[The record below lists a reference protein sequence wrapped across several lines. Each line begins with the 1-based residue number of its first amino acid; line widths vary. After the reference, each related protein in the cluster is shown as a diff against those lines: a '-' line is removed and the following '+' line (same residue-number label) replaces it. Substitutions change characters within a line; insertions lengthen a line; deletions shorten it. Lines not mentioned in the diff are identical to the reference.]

1 MRRHADVS
9 INAVF
14 VPGDE
19 HELVRVGYECLDPGW
34 RELCQHVVGEM
45 LVDAPLQVGADPDFD
60 RKGGD
65 TGSVGS
71 LRLSDGHLARMTAIP
86 AKQKHRHT
94 KSGPR
99 CHLVLGDLFDYSSR
113 MAKVPQYRFSV
124 APMMDWT
131 DRFCRQ
137 MHRLVSPHA
146 LLYTEMV
153 TTGALIHGPRERLLC
168 HDQAEHPV
176 ALQLGG
182 SEPDDLAECA
192 RMGADAG
199 YDEINLNCG
208 CPSDRVQ
215 NGRFGA
221 ILMREPET
229 VARSVAAMK
238 AAVDVSV
245 TVKCRI
251 GIDDQDPEA
260 VLPDFIAQVRDA
272 GTDLVIVHARKAWL
286 KGLSP
291 KQNRDVPP
299 LDYALVHRMKAQFPD
314 LPIILNGG
322 LTDIGTCVAEGDGLD
337 GVMVGR
343 EAYHRPMI
351 LAEAERDIFGCE
363 PPLADGGAV
372 TRAMIPFVER
382 EIADGVPLGHITR
395 HMLGLA
401 SGVPGARRFRR
412 MLGEEARRPGAD
424 ASLLEEA
431 ASVVDWQPVPRAA

>member
-1 MRRHADVS
+1 MSAHS
-9 INAVF
+9 
-14 VPGDE
+14 
-19 HELVRVGYECLDPGW
+19 
-34 RELCQHVVGEM
+34 
-45 LVDAPLQVGADPDFD
+45 
-60 RKGGD
+60 
-65 TGSVGS
+65 
-71 LRLSDGHLARMTAIP
+71 
-86 AKQKHRHT
+86 
-94 KSGPR
+94 
-99 CHLVLGDLFDYSSR
+99 
-113 MAKVPQYRFSV
+113 FSV

-137 MHRLVSPHA
+137 MHRLISPHA

-153 TTGALIHGPRERLLC
+153 TTGALIHGPRERLLR

-182 SEPDDLAECA
+182 SEPDDLAVCA
-192 RMGADAG
+192 KMGADAG
-199 YDEINLNCG
+199 YNEINLNCG

-221 ILMREPET
+221 ILMKEPEV

-238 AAVDVSV
+238 AAVDVPV

-251 GIDDQDPEA
+251 GVDDQDPET
-260 VLPDFIAQVRDA
+260 VLPDFIAKVRDA
-272 GTDLVIVHARKAWL
+272 GADTVIIHARKAWL

-299 LDYALVHRMKAQFPD
+299 LDYGLVHRMKARFPD
-314 LPIILNGG
+314 LPVIMNGG
-322 LTDIGTCVAEGDGLD
+322 LTDIGTCVAEGEGLD

-351 LAEAERDIFGCE
+351 LAEAERDIFGAD

-372 TRAMIPFVER
+372 ARAMIPFVEH
-382 EIADGVPLGHITR
+382 ELSEGTPLGHITR

-401 SGVPGARRFRR
+401 AGVPGARRFRR

-424 ASLLEEA
+424 ARLLEEA
-431 ASVVDWQPVPRAA
+431 AAVVDWQPVSRAA

>member
-1 MRRHADVS
+1 MSEIA
-9 INAVF
+9 A
-14 VPGDE
+14 
-19 HELVRVGYECLDPGW
+19 
-34 RELCQHVVGEM
+34 
-45 LVDAPLQVGADPDFD
+45 
-60 RKGGD
+60 
-65 TGSVGS
+65 
-71 LRLSDGHLARMTAIP
+71 
-86 AKQKHRHT
+86 
-94 KSGPR
+94 
-99 CHLVLGDLFDYSSR
+99 YS
-113 MAKVPQYRFSV
+113 FSV

-137 MHRLVSPHA
+137 MHRLISPHA

-153 TTGALIHGPRERLLC
+153 TTGALIHGPRERLLRY
-168 HDQAEHPV
+168 DGAEHPV

-221 ILMREPET
+221 ILMREPEL
-229 VARSVAAMK
+229 VVRSVAAMK
-238 AAVDVSV
+238 AAVDVPV

-251 GIDDQDPEA
+251 GVDDQEPEA

-272 GTDLVIVHARKAWL
+272 GADAVIVHARKAWL

-299 LDYALVHRMKAQFPD
+299 LDYGLVHRMKARFPD
-314 LPIILNGG
+314 LPIMLNGG
-322 LTDIGTCVAEGDGLD
+322 LTDIATCLVEGADLD

-351 LAEAERDIFGCE
+351 LAEAERDIFRAE

-382 EIADGVPLGHITR
+382 ELSEGTPLGHITR

-401 SGVPGARRFRR
+401 AGVPGARRYRR

-424 ASLLEEA
+424 ARLLQEA
-431 ASVVDWQPVPRAA
+431 AAIVDWQPLASAA

>member
-1 MRRHADVS
+1 MYS
-9 INAVF
+9 GQNEGSTEGS
-14 VPGDE
+14 P
-19 HELVRVGYECLDPGW
+19 
-34 RELCQHVVGEM
+34 
-45 LVDAPLQVGADPDFD
+45 APW
-60 RKGGD
+60 
-65 TGSVGS
+65 
-71 LRLSDGHLARMTAIP
+71 
-86 AKQKHRHT
+86 
-94 KSGPR
+94 
-99 CHLVLGDLFDYSSR
+99 
-113 MAKVPQYRFSV
+113 RFSV

-137 MHRLVSPHA
+137 MHRLISPHA

-153 TTGALIHGPRERLLC
+153 TTGALIHGPRDRLLR
-168 HDQAEHPV
+168 HDPAEHPV

-182 SEPDDLAECA
+182 SEPDDLADCA

-221 ILMREPET
+221 ILMREPDL

-238 AAVDVSV
+238 QAVDVPV

-251 GIDDQDPEA
+251 GVDDQDPEV
-260 VLPDFIAQVRDA
+260 VLPDFIARIRDA
-272 GTDLVIVHARKAWL
+272 GADAIIVHARKAWL

-299 LDYALVHRMKAQFPD
+299 LDHALVHRMKKQFPD
-314 LPIILNGG
+314 LPVILNGG
-322 LTDIGTCVAEGDGLD
+322 LTEIGTCVAESHGLD

-351 LAEAERDIFGCE
+351 LAEAERDMFGVE

-382 EIADGVPLGHITR
+382 ELSEGTPLGHITR

-401 SGVPGARRFRR
+401 AGVPGARRYRR
-412 MLGEEARRPGAD
+412 MLGEEARRPGVD
-424 ASLLEEA
+424 AGLLEQA
-431 ASVVDWQPVPRAA
+431 AAVVDWRPVPRAA